1 MVSNEKV
8 KEYFCEYLIYEPFTI
23 QTAHA
28 TTRHDYTIDIPCLKT
43 FKAPHERLKFH
54 VFDFSENYD
63 GLIGV
68 NLMRQLGA
76 VIDVPNGVLKTKFGE
91 IKIYWENSTVNLGP
105 RERKIVKIPVTK
117 NCSNILINHQ
127 KLAPGVEMPSLITS
141 AKDFYAIAE
150 IANFN
155 NHSIK
160 VGIENPITA
169 EIYETENNTKN

>member
-1 MVSNEKV
+1 
-8 KEYFCEYLIYEPFTI
+8 
-23 QTAHA
+23 
-28 TTRHDYTIDIPCLKT
+28 
-43 FKAPHERLKFH
+43 
-54 VFDFSENYD
+54 
-63 GLIGV
+63 
-68 NLMRQLGA
+68 MRQLGA

-117 NCSNILINHQ
+117 NCSNTLINHQ
-127 KLAPGVEMPSLITS
+127 RLAPVVEIPSLITS

-160 VGIENPITA
+160 VEIENPITA
-169 EIYETENNTKN
+169 EIYETENNTKNEQVKYTAKQIQQMQTDNVLNKLRLNHLNKEETKVIKDLCLQYKDVCYDERTISPH